1 MLVIYLFLL
10 YLVLSTSFNIFLFLH
25 FNGHM
30 ASSSR
35 VLSLTFCWY
44 SYLCISPFLY
54 GYVLV
59 FLFSF
64 GTASVLVRLLPGCTN
79 FCHYQCVNWQS
90 TSPFFPKEK
99 NTSTLLLLYM
109 VICKHQSSNGKQS
122 VLRQFLLHCLFPSAR
137 AICSFFNSTF
147 GSTLLVLTACCMKG
161 DCSRNFHDHLHQILI
176 NS

>member
-109 VICKHQSSNGKQS
+109 VICKHQYSNGKQS
-122 VLRQFLLHCLFPSAR
+122 VSATSVPTPLSLSLSTG
-137 AICSFFNSTF
+137 IMFFFQQHFWFNFISAD
-147 GSTLLVLTACCMKG
+147 SVLYEG
-161 DCSRNFHDHLHQILI
+161 
-176 NS
+176 

>member
-99 NTSTLLLLYM
+99 ILVLCYYYIWWFVNINLQTENSQCYVSSYSIVSFPQHGHYVLFST
-109 VICKHQSSNGKQS
+109 
-122 VLRQFLLHCLFPSAR
+122 A
-137 AICSFFNSTF
+137 
-147 GSTLLVLTACCMKG
+147 LLVQLY
-161 DCSRNFHDHLHQILI
+161 
-176 NS
+176 